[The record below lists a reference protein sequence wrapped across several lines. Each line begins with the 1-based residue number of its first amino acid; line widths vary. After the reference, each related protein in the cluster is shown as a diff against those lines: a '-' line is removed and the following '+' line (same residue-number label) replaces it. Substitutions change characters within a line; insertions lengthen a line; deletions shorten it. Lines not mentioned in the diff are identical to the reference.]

1 MHPSSDDDWPTPNAR
16 TRELLRA
23 GAERVLLAMAGDEGD
38 ELLRATMA
46 GLRSEHVAD
55 DPTLVEGAQRV
66 NAANL
71 RQWAG
76 SNVSNPGARVPPY
89 LGPEAVELTRDLVRR
104 GLDGRALDSY
114 RTAQSVASQQ
124 WMDICFDLTDD
135 PAELKDLLDV
145 SLRSIATFLD
155 DTIDAV
161 TARVEADLDDL
172 TKGTNA
178 DRTAAVTL
186 LLEGA
191 PIARE
196 RAEHRLG
203 HRLTG
208 DHTAAIVWVSV
219 PADRDAVD
227 DRAATA
233 QLEAVA
239 DALVRAAG
247 VDRRLTVVGSARSH
261 WIWLPT
267 AAPLRRDALADAL
280 DRAPDV
286 FVAVGRSG
294 RGVDGFRRSHLDA
307 SATQRMLARLTSRQ
321 RFATY
326 QDVQLVDLLTN
337 DLARAD
343 EFVADT
349 LGSLVAEPDL
359 QETLAVYIEQRFNA
373 ARTAEVLVAHR
384 NTVLRRLERAD
395 HLLPRPLAENVT
407 NVAAAL
413 AVLRLRPIGIS

>member
-1 MHPSSDDDWPTPNAR
+1 M
-16 TRELLRA
+16 
-23 GAERVLLAMAGDEGD
+23 
-38 ELLRATMA
+38 
-46 GLRSEHVAD
+46 
-55 DPTLVEGAQRV
+55 

-161 TARVEADLDDL
+161 TARAEADLDDL
-172 TKGTNA
+172 TKGTYA
-178 DRTAAVTL
+178 DRMAAVSL

-294 RGVDGFRRSHLDA
+294 RGIDGFRRSHLDA

-321 RFATY
+321 RVATY

-349 LGSLVAEPDL
+349 LGPLVAEPDL

-373 ARTAEVLVAHR
+373 ARTAEVLSRPPQHGPPSPR
-384 NTVLRRLERAD
+384 TRRSPAAPTAR
-395 HLLPRPLAENVT
+395 RENVT

-413 AVLRLRPIGIS
+413 AVLRASVPPRREPSPFVLALAGDGYPTRTYARSVKGWPVDGGKRNKLKVQALTRTKVRPRAKGRSR